1 MIEYLIDNIVCVNGE
16 EFYYSRDLEA
26 VKAASGRQ
34 KTYLRRPT
42 KIKVY
47 KELMNRYPEEYNK
60 IKDMYWFE
68 QYRNEVEGTQTG
80 VQENKNVEMEGMN
93 FMNSEVLER
102 LTNAI
107 EGISDKNRIEFA
119 EEKIEQFIKDF
130 MNKNYANLP
139 KTYDIRVT
147 EDKTRRVEGVTHKI
161 FPKVCKLINMKKPVM
176 LTGPAGTGKNFM
188 IEQIAEALDMNFY
201 YASTITQEYKLTG
214 FIDGSGNYHTTELRR
229 AMEDPKGGLFF
240 LDEIDASVPE
250 TLVVINSLLANG
262 YFDFPDKRVVANEN
276 FRVVCAG
283 NTVGLGA
290 DLVYTGRNVLD
301 GATLDR
307 FVLVKMD
314 YDEDIERHLC
324 PDTDLK
330 NFIYDIRKSAAR
342 NHVNCIVGMRC
353 LNYAYEMLING
364 FDKGEIVQD
373 AIIKGLQE
381 DDINVLKSDLDSSN
395 EWYKYFKYVK

>member
-290 DLVYTGRNVLD
+290 DMVYTGRNVID